1 MNTYKKCADC
11 LENKPIE
18 SFYLWMGKYRRNSC
32 NPCKNVQDHQRIL
45 TKKLAAGDRSI
56 VNCENCD
63 LLMRKITTRKI
74 CLTCKGKIDGT
85 RI

>member
-1 MNTYKKCADC
+1 VKTCSDC
-11 LENKPIE
+11 FKVKPVDD
-18 SFYLWMGKYRRNSC
+18 FYLWKGKYRRNAC
-32 NPCKNVQDHQRIL
+32 NPCKNTQDHQRIL
-45 TKKLAAGDRSI
+45 SKKLAAGDRSI

-74 CLTCKGKIDGT
+74 CLKCKGITNGA